1 MEHQFDAIIIGAG
14 LAGLRAAIEIGENA
28 SVAVLSKVFATR
40 SHSGAAQGGIG
51 AALANEEEDSWEWHM
66 FDTVKGSDYLGDQD
80 AIETMAKDAPR
91 TIFELEH
98 LGVPFN
104 RTSEGKIAQRAF
116 GGHTSG
122 FGKAPVKRACFA
134 ADRTGRVIL
143 DTLWEQCLQR
153 NTKFYDEFQ
162 VLSLMVEDRRCCG
175 VVAYELATGEL
186 HTFYSKAVLL
196 ATGGAGKIFKTTS
209 NAFASTGDGMALAYR
224 AGAQLED
231 MEFVQFHPTGI
242 YKLGI
247 LISEAARGEG
257 GILLNKDGERFM
269 ERYAPIIKDLAPRD
283 MVSRCILEEIRAGKG
298 IDGQDYVHLDLT
310 HLGEDVIN
318 NKLAEITGFART
330 YAGVDATKEPIPV
343 QPTCHYMMGGIAS
356 DVDGRVTV
364 DNDDTPFEGLFAAG
378 ECACVSVHGAN
389 RLGCN
394 SLLDTLVFG
403 RRSGMEINRYVQTVD
418 FQKPAAD
425 FEKLA
430 ADAISSLMASNGKE
444 KVGDIM
450 AGMQEIMMEN
460 VSVFRMESPVTAAL
474 EKIRE
479 LKERYGQ
486 IALQDKG
493 HCFNRDLL
501 DALELGYM
509 LDLAE
514 VIAMGALHRKES
526 RGAHFRE
533 DFPDR
538 DDAKFLVHTLVR
550 HTNKGPQISEKPVT
564 ITRFQPKERKY

>member
-1 MEHQFDAIIIGAG
+1 MKHQFDVVIVGAG
-14 LAGLRAAIEIGENA
+14 LAGLRAAIELGERAN
-28 SVAVLSKVFATR
+28 VAVISKVFATR

-51 AALANEEEDSWEWHM
+51 AALGNEEEDSWEWHM

-104 RTSEGKIAQRAF
+104 RTGEGKIAQRAF
-116 GGHTSG
+116 GGHTRN
-122 FGKAPVKRACFA
+122 FGEAPVKRACFA

-153 NTKFYDEFQ
+153 GIQFYNEFQ
-162 VLSLMVEDRRCCG
+162 VISLMVSDGKCCG
-175 VVAYELATGEL
+175 LVAYEMATGEL
-186 HTFYSKAVLL
+186 HSFYGKAVLL

-209 NAFASTGDGMALAYR
+209 NALASTGDGMAIAYR
-224 AGAQLED
+224 AGAPLED

-257 GILLNKDGERFM
+257 GILRNNEGERFM
-269 ERYAPIIKDLAPRD
+269 ERYAPVIKDLAPRD
-283 MVSRCILEEIRAGKG
+283 MVSRCILEEIRAGRG
-298 IDGQDYVHLDLT
+298 IDGKDYVHLDLT
-310 HLGEDVIN
+310 HLGKDIIDS
-318 NKLAEITGFART
+318 KLAEITGFART
-330 YAGVDATKEPIPV
+330 YAGVNATKDPIPV

-356 DVDGRVTV
+356 DADGRVII
-364 DNDDTPFEGLFAAG
+364 DKDGTPFQGLFTAG

-403 RRSGMEINRYVQTVD
+403 RRAGIEMRQFVKDIPDPEPD
-418 FQKPAAD
+418 ADLEKPAAD
-425 FEKLA
+425 T
-430 ADAISSLMASNGKE
+430 ISGLMARDGNE
-444 KVGDIM
+444 KIGSIQ
-450 AGMQEIMMEN
+450 AEMQNVMMDN
-460 VSVFRMESPVTAAL
+460 VSVFRTAEGLNAAL
-474 EKIRE
+474 DKIRE
-479 LKERYGQ
+479 LKDRYGDV
-486 IALQDKG
+486 ALVDKG
-493 HCFNRDLL
+493 SCFNRDLL

-514 VIAMGALHRKES
+514 AITLGALHREES
-526 RGAHFRE
+526 RGAHSRE
-533 DFPDR
+533 DFTERNDE
-538 DDAKFLVHTLVR
+538 KFLHHTMVR
-550 HTNKGPQISEKPVT
+550 YSADGPSVFEKPVT
-564 ITRFQPKERKY
+564 ITRFEPKERKY

>member
-1 MEHQFDAIIIGAG
+1 MEHQFDAIVIGAG
-14 LAGLRAAIEIGENA
+14 LAGLRAAIEIGEDS
-28 SVAVLSKVFATR
+28 SVAVISKVFATR

-51 AALANEEEDSWEWHM
+51 AALANEEDDNWEWHM

-80 AIETMAKDAPR
+80 AIETMAKDASR
-91 TIFELEH
+91 TIYELEH

-104 RTSEGKIAQRAF
+104 RTPEGKIAQRAF
-116 GGHTSG
+116 GGHTSN
-122 FGKAPVKRACFA
+122 FGQAPVKRACFA

-153 NTKFYDEFQ
+153 DIKFFNEYH
-162 VLSLMVEDRRCCG
+162 VLSLIVEDGRCRG
-175 VVAYELATGEL
+175 VIAYELATGKL
-186 HTFYSKAVLL
+186 HTFSSKAVLL

-224 AGAQLED
+224 AGAPLED

-257 GILLNKDGERFM
+257 GVLRNSDGERFM
-269 ERYAPIIKDLAPRD
+269 ERYAPVIKDLAPRD
-283 MVSRCILEEIRAGKG
+283 MVSRCILEEVRAGKG
-298 IDGQDYVHLDLT
+298 IDGNDYVHLDLT

-318 NKLAEITGFART
+318 TKLAEITGFART

-343 QPTCHYMMGGIAS
+343 QPTCHYMMGGIAT
-356 DVDGRVTV
+356 DVDGRVV
-364 DNDDTPFEGLFAAG
+364 LDAAGTPFEGLYAAG

-403 RRSGMEINRYVQTVD
+403 RRSGIEIRRFVKTAAAPKVSPDYA
-418 FQKPAAD
+418 QKEAAR
-425 FEKLA
+425 
-430 ADAISSLMASNGKE
+430 ISDLMTRDGKDNTGRLMAR
-444 KVGDIM
+444 
-450 AGMQEIMMEN
+450 MQEVMMDKA
-460 VSVFRMESPVTAAL
+460 SVFRLEAGLIEAL
-474 EKIRE
+474 GKIRE
-479 LKERYGQ
+479 LQQSYRN
-486 IALQDKG
+486 ISLQDKG
-493 HCFNRDLL
+493 SCFNRDLL
-501 DALELGYM
+501 DALELGHM

-514 VIAMGALHRKES
+514 VIAMGALHREES
-526 RGAHFRE
+526 RGAHCRE

-538 DDAKFLVHTLVR
+538 NDEKFLVHTLVR
-550 HTNKGPQISEKPVT
+550 HTGDVPRIFEKGVT